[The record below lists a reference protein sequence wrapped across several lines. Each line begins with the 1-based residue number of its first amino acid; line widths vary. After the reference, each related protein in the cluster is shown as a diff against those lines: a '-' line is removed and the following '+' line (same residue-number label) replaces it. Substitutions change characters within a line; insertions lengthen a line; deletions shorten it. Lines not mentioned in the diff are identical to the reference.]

1 MEEVSFP
8 RISHLRILGKSSIVD
23 AIMFALGCP
32 VQAFDYKHL
41 VNKADGERHEE
52 VKREMFVQ
60 LNVYD
65 NEHKKPYELKRG
77 KPLH

>member
-8 RISHLRILGKSSIVD
+8 RIHHLINLGKSSIID

-41 VNKADGERHEE
+41 VHKADGERHED
-52 VKREMFVQ
+52 VKREMYVQ

-77 KPLH
+77 MID